1 MAESMGEPPFG
12 SLDYIYAPSA
22 DVGAELADLEV
33 TLGARVLFAIEEM
46 GTRVA
51 MIELAE
57 GAPQLLLAGHLRG
70 GRPVLVFRVA
80 DLKTTMAR
88 LAERGW
94 KKGRM
99 IELPMGPA
107 CAFTARGGHRIAIYE
122 RTRPEVTRHFE
133 GRRDF

>member
-1 MAESMGEPPFG
+1 MTQAPFEA
-12 SLDYIYAPSA
+12 LDYIYAPSV
-22 DVGAELADLEV
+22 DVGSEVADLEQ
-33 TLGARVLFAIEEM
+33 TLGARVAFAIEEM

-51 MIELAE
+51 MLELAK

-70 GRPVLVFRVA
+70 GRPVLVYRVA
-80 DLKTTMAR
+80 DLKATMAK
-88 LAERGW
+88 LAGRGW

-107 CAFTARGGHRIAIYE
+107 CAFTVRGGHRIAIYE
-122 RTRPEVTRHFE
+122 RTRPEVARHFE